1 MQNDLTNEDLAAIR
15 DAAPHL
21 DLVTIR
27 SLRRAGY
34 DIVRTDPAQVA
45 ATSRLWNL
53 IPRPMVTRV
62 LSPEHA
68 AE

>member
-1 MQNDLTNEDLAAIR
+1 MQNDFTNEDLTAIR
-15 DAAPHL
+15 DAVPHL
-21 DLVTIR
+21 DLVAIR

-34 DIVRTDPAQVA
+34 DIVRTEQVPA
-45 ATSRLWNL
+45 TTRKLWNL

-62 LSPEHA
+62 LVPEHA